1 MATPFKEVYNKV
13 YNKISDY
20 SFTKLTQDEV
30 EDVLQS
36 FLLSALVKFKT
47 CKKDLSN
54 RDLTLKQ
61 FNEDLTDEEKEILA
75 TLICVEYLTPK
86 LITDELL
93 QQRLSTKDYNLYSQ
107 ANQIK
112 EIRELRDKFKSEANQ
127 MMISY
132 SYSKKSLDEFL

>member
-1 MATPFKEVYNKV
+1 MATPFKEIYDRV

-30 EDVLQS
+30 EDVLES

-127 MMISY
+127 MMINY

>member
-1 MATPFKEVYNKV
+1 MATPFNEVYERV

-30 EDVLQS
+30 EDVLES

-127 MMISY
+127 MMINY

>member
-30 EDVLQS
+30 EDVLES

-132 SYSKKSLDEFL
+132 SYSEKSLDEFL

>member
-1 MATPFKEVYNKV
+1 MATPFKEIYDRV

-30 EDVLQS
+30 EDVLES

-112 EIRELRDKFKSEANQ
+112 EIRELREKFKSEANQ
-127 MMISY
+127 MMINY

>member
-1 MATPFKEVYNKV
+1 MATPFKEIYDRV

-30 EDVLQS
+30 EDVLES

-54 RDLTLKQ
+54 RNLTLKQ

-75 TLICVEYLTPK
+75 ILICVEYLTPK

-112 EIRELRDKFKSEANQ
+112 EIRKLRDKFKSEANQ
-127 MMISY
+127 MMINY

>member
-1 MATPFKEVYNKV
+1 MATPFREVYERV

-20 SFTKLTQDEV
+20 SFTKLTKDEV
-30 EDVLQS
+30 EDVLES

-47 CKKDLSN
+47 CKKDLSD

-61 FNEDLTDEEKEILA
+61 FNEDLTDEEQEILA

-112 EIRELRDKFKSEANQ
+112 EIRELRD
-127 MMISY
+127 
-132 SYSKKSLDEFL
+132 

>member
-30 EDVLQS
+30 EDVLES

>member
-127 MMISY
+127 MMINY

>member
-1 MATPFKEVYNKV
+1 MATPFREVYERV

-20 SFTKLTQDEV
+20 SFTKLTKDEV
-30 EDVLQS
+30 EDVLES

-47 CKKDLSN
+47 CKKDLSD

-61 FNEDLTDEEKEILA
+61 FNEDLTDEEQEILA

-112 EIRELRDKFKSEANQ
+112 EIRELRDKLKSEANQ
-127 MMISY
+127 MMINY